1 MHDFNLLPLSR
12 EIHKF
17 GLIYIA
23 RGDEKRKDAL
33 SHNVGSKEFEEFV
46 AGLGW
51 EVNWRDLHGFVPTI
65 GTGLFLSEPRD
76 GQMHS

>member
-1 MHDFNLLPLSR
+1 MYLWFHFNAIKTTTSLFSR

-51 EVNWRDLHGFVPTI
+51 EVNWRDLHGYVPTI
-65 GTGLFLSEPRD
+65 GTGLFSFL
-76 GQMHS
+76 